1 MRRNLSIAIATTLG
15 ALVFA
20 SPAPAA
26 SPGLVVSGYD
36 RADIDRGLA
45 TGAREI
51 VLFASWAA
59 FQPAGR
65 DQLDAPLVDI
75 LATAVKQVNAAGRRV
90 LLIVNGA
97 PPWANGGHTDDND
110 YPPLPAHDQDYANF
124 VARLVHD
131 IHAAGGKVDRLQPW
145 NEPDDPQHWK
155 GETSNVDHYVSM
167 LTKTYDAVKH
177 PLTGAPSVQVFAA
190 STAGHHYA
198 WIDELLTKAGGKLDG
213 VAVDVASSCA
223 TDGPDKLYRAADGRL
238 GRFTFVGF
246 VEVLRVLEQHGLPN
260 MPLIVP
266 IMGVSSTG
274 GGPTS
279 CARGEFAGK
288 KPSGVSEAEQARLLK
303 AQYQCLASYP
313 QVVSADW
320 FRLEDTSADPDS
332 AELNHYG
339 LYRVD
344 GSAKPALQAFK
355 DIAADGGGKPGPC
368 ADLAAPNVHIGSP
381 LRGQRFEDSLD
392 IQVRASDRGGVGLAR
407 ISLLADNKLI
417 RSFTRDVVNSRTYG
431 LTPWVRSRDLTLG
444 KHTLRVVAV
453 DKNGNRG
460 SASVEVERV
469 APGTLQRTR
478 AVRFALPKRVLA
490 TPCTRLLPC
499 TADFGR
505 LKAVS
510 RGPSLPGKVAVEW
523 QWLNKQGRW
532 RKLVGGDKPATK
544 ALLFSAALPR
554 RGSWRVRVTYPG
566 GGEYKPARSR
576 FFAFSVR

>member
-1 MRRNLSIAIATTLG
+1 VRRCLSLAIATVLG
-15 ALVFA
+15 ALAFA
-20 SPAPAA
+20 TPAPAA

-36 RADIDRGLA
+36 SADINRGLA

-65 DQLDAPLVDI
+65 DQFDAPLVDV

-90 LLIVNGA
+90 LLIVDGA
-97 PPWANGGHTDDND
+97 PAWANGGHTDDID
-110 YPPLPAHDQDYANF
+110 YPPRPEHDQDYANF

-131 IHAAGGKVDRLQPW
+131 IHAAGGKIDRLQPW
-145 NEPDDPQHWK
+145 NEPDDPQHWQ

-177 PLTGAPSVQVFAA
+177 PLTGAPSVRVFAA

-213 VAVDVASSCA
+213 VAVDIASSCA
-223 TDGPDKLYRAADGRL
+223 TDGPDKLYRAADSRL

-246 VEVLRVLEQHGLPN
+246 VEVLKVLEQHGVPKL
-260 MPLIVP
+260 PLIVP

-320 FRLEDTSADPDS
+320 FRLEDTSDDPDG

-344 GSAKPALQAFK
+344 GGPKPALQAFK
-355 DIAADGGGKPGPC
+355 DVVADGGGKPAGC
-368 ADLAAPNVHIGSP
+368 ADIKPPNVHISAP
-381 LRGQRFEDSLD
+381 LHGQRFEDSLD
-392 IQVRASDRGGVGLAR
+392 IQVRASDRGGVDLAR
-407 ISLLADNKLI
+407 ISLLADNTLI
-417 RSFTRDVVNSRTYG
+417 RSFTQDVVNSRTYG
-431 LTPWVRSRDLTLG
+431 LTPWLRSRDLTLG

-453 DKNGNRG
+453 DRNGNRG
-460 SASVEVERV
+460 SASVAVDKV

-490 TPCTRLLPC
+490 TPCSLSSRC

-510 RGPSLPGKVAVEW
+510 KGPSLPGKVLVEW
-523 QWLNKQGRW
+523 QWLNKQQRW

-544 ALLFSAALPR
+544 ALVFDARLPR
-554 RGSWRVRVTYPG
+554 LGSWRVRVTYAG
-566 GGEYKPARSR
+566 GGEYKAARSK
-576 FFAFSVR
+576 FFTFDVR